1 MSEVETD
8 SPQRSLSVEDLQRV
22 LRILKQTTGHLD
34 PRALYQA
41 IVEAIPRELGAFPLV
56 NLAMVF
62 PATGRLVT
70 VAVSGD
76 DATQVAE
83 AYGGLMTQSIDTGIT
98 GWVASNGKTY
108 YAPDAPADPLYFT
121 GASRSPRPGSELA
134 LPVLVEGEVVAVLN
148 LESGTVDAFSP
159 PMIGMLEAVA
169 DHIGTA
175 IQNALLHDQIRED
188 AARLE
193 AALSRLRTAEAA
205 FAAMLPERAWI
216 VDGSGR
222 IEVVVEAEHGRIQFH
237 AAMADAI
244 VDELADSARGVW
256 ENALARALRG
266 QAAEAVV
273 TWKDRMPRAG
283 HIRLFPLHA
292 DSQRVL
298 VLA

>member
-1 MSEVETD
+1 METG
-8 SPQRSLSVEDLQRV
+8 SPQSSLSVDDLQRV
-22 LRILKQTTGHLD
+22 LRILKQATGHLD

-41 IVEAIPRELGAFPLV
+41 IVEAIPRELGSFHLV

-76 DATQVAE
+76 DATQVSE
-83 AYGGLMTQSIDTGIT
+83 AYGGLMTQPIDTGIT
-98 GWVASNGKTY
+98 GWVARNGKTY
-108 YAPDAPADPLYFT
+108 YAPNAPADPLYFS
-121 GASRSPRPGSELA
+121 GANLAPRPGSELA
-134 LPVLVEGEVVAVLN
+134 LPILVDEEVVAVLN
-148 LESGTVDAFSP
+148 LESRSVDAFSP

-169 DHIGTA
+169 DHVGTA
-175 IQNALLHDQIRED
+175 IQNALLHDQARED
-188 AARLE
+188 SARLE
-193 AALSRLRTAEAA
+193 AALARLRTAEAA
-205 FAAMLPERAWI
+205 FAAMLTGRAWI

-222 IEVVVEAEHGRIQFH
+222 IEVVVFAEQGRIQFH

-244 VDELADSARGVW
+244 VDELTDSARGVW

-266 QAAEAVV
+266 QPAEAVV

-283 HIRLFPLHA
+283 HIRLFPLQT
-292 DSQRVL
+292 DGQRVL